1 MLDFTRAIVYNKWH
15 RAGVLELA
23 DEADSKSVAA
33 RRVGSSPTTGT
44 IASVLTAFEGLLR
57 TLAFFTPFP
66 RFSSVCRQADRCMG
80 NHMGMGKNDPL
91 FNIEKRGNERSRVFA
106 IGFTRRLHRGGGD
119 GGHRRH
125 RR

>member
-57 TLAFFTPFP
+57 TLAFLRRFLAFP
-66 RFSSVCRQADRCMG
+66 LSAA
-80 NHMGMGKNDPL
+80 
-91 FNIEKRGNERSRVFA
+91 KRTDAWEIIWAWVKMILYS
-106 IGFTRRLHRGGGD
+106 I
-119 GGHRRH
+119 
-125 RR
+125 

>member
-91 FNIEKRGNERSRVFA
+91 LINKKNAGTSVPAF
-106 IGFTRRLHRGGGD
+106 LL
-119 GGHRRH
+119 
-125 RR
+125 